1 MNKLK
6 GLLLTE
12 GLHGMISQVEGLAKA
27 LDLDYFHE
35 KIELNSPWN
44 LIPPSLTPKKKFIFK
59 NQINK
64 EYDVIISCGRKSVI
78 PSIVLKKNSNK
89 KIVNIHIQNPKVSL
103 ENFDIVVA
111 PDHDSLDG
119 PNVLISKGA
128 IHYLTLDEINYAK
141 DYLVEKIEK
150 RKDVITLILGGP
162 TKYYKYDNENL
173 IKIFSKINK
182 QIHENNLQ
190 LILIPSNRTPEKTI
204 QFAKEYFTKNRLI
217 IDKVDKQ
224 AYLSSLALAKYII
237 VTCDS
242 SSMISEAALTGKPIY
257 VAMIPATKS
266 DKRFQKFRNL
276 LENMNIIRKLEKN
289 LDSWSYEK
297 LDETNRIASII
308 KENYFNVIPK
318 FDK

>member
-44 LIPPSLTPKKKFIFK
+44 LVPPSLTPKKKFIFK

-64 EYDVIISCGRKSVI
+64 DYDVIISCGRKSVI

-103 ENFDIVVA
+103 VNFDIVVA
-111 PDHDSLDG
+111 PDHDSIDG

-128 IHYLTLDEINYAK
+128 IHYLTLDEIHKAK
-141 DYLVEKIEK
+141 DYLISKIENQ
-150 RKDVITLILGGP
+150 KDVVTLILGGP
-162 TKYYKYDNENL
+162 TKYYNYDNESM
-173 IKIFSKINK
+173 IHIFSKVNK
-182 QIHENNLQ
+182 QILEKNMQ
-190 LILIPSNRTPEKTI
+190 LIIIPSNRTPEKII
-204 QFAKEYFTKNRLI
+204 QFAKEYFNKNRLI
-217 IDKVDKQ
+217 IDNVDKQ

-242 SSMISEAALTGKPIY
+242 SSMISEAALTGKPVY
-257 VAMIPATKS
+257 VAMIPAIRN
-266 DKRFQKFRNL
+266 DKRFKKFRDL
-276 LENMNIIRKLEKN
+276 LESMNIIRKLEDD
-289 LDSWSYEK
+289 LDTWSYEK
-297 LDETNRIASII
+297 LDETNRIAKQI
-308 KENYFNVIPK
+308 KEKLF
-318 FDK
+318 

>member
-35 KIELNSPWN
+35 KVELNSPWN
-44 LIPPSLTPKKKFIFK
+44 LVPPSLTPKKKFIFK

-103 ENFDIVVA
+103 ENFDIIVA

-128 IHYLTLDEINYAK
+128 IHYLTLDEIEKAK
-141 DYLVEKIEK
+141 DYLVSKIEK
-150 RKDVITLILGGP
+150 QKEVVTLILGGP
-162 TKYYKYDNENL
+162 TKYYNYDNESM
-173 IKIFSKINK
+173 IQIFSKINK
-182 QIHENNLQ
+182 QIIEKNMQ
-190 LILIPSNRTPEKTI
+190 LIIIPSNRTPEKII
-204 QFAKEYFTKNRLI
+204 QFAKEYFNKNRLI
-217 IDKVDKQ
+217 IDNVDKQ

-242 SSMISEAALTGKPIY
+242 SSMISEAALTGKPVY
-257 VAMIPATKS
+257 VAMIPAMRN
-266 DKRFQKFRNL
+266 DKRFKKFRDL
-276 LENMNIIRKLEKN
+276 LESMNIIRKLEDS
-289 LDSWSYEK
+289 LDTWSYEK
-297 LDETNRIASII
+297 LDETNRIAKQI
-308 KENYFNVIPK
+308 KEKLF
-318 FDK
+318 